1 MTAENADGSRK
12 YAANTRGKPFSKGNP
27 GKPRGARHKLTRTAE
42 TLLDGE
48 AEAITKKAIEMAK
61 AGDGPALRLCMDR
74 IYPARKDRPVRF
86 ALPPITKAAD
96 AIAAHGALVAAVADG
111 ELTPSEASDL
121 GRLIDGYTRA
131 VETHEILD
139 RLAKL
144 EASQAA

>member
-1 MTAENADGSRK
+1 MTAAEPEKTGRK
-12 YAANTRGKPFSKGNP
+12 Q
-27 GKPRGARHKLTRTAE
+27 
-42 TLLDGE
+42 
-48 AEAITKKAIEMAK
+48 
-61 AGDGPALRLCMDR
+61 
-74 IYPARKDRPVRF
+74 
-86 ALPPITKAAD
+86 TKAAD